1 MKKDFKSIA
10 FISVFVIFVAGAFYM
25 FGFYDTTVFTL
36 LSGLSLL
43 ALYHAGLYSRGIIED
58 NTIANQKEIIERYK
72 KQTYFMHKYIR
83 ILEGYIGE
91 PEKRSREM
99 KNEQQS

>member
-1 MKKDFKSIA
+1 MKKDFKSIT
-10 FISVFVIFVAGAFYM
+10 FISVFVIFVAGAFYL
-25 FGFYDTTVFTL
+25 FGFYNTTVFTL

-58 NTIANQKEIIERYK
+58 NTIASQKEIIERYK
-72 KQTYFMHKYIR
+72 KQVYFMDKYIR
-83 ILEGYIGE
+83 ILESCIDE
-91 PEKRSREM
+91 SNKRSREM

>member
-43 ALYHAGLYSRGIIED
+43 ALYHTGLYSRGIIED
-58 NTIANQKEIIERYK
+58 NTIASKKEIIERYK
-72 KQTYFMHKYIR
+72 KQTYFMDKYIR
-83 ILEGYIGE
+83 ILESCIDE
-91 PEKRSREM
+91 SDKRNREM
-99 KNEQQS
+99 KNE

>member
-1 MKKDFKSIA
+1 MKKDFKSIT

-25 FGFYDTTVFTL
+25 FDFYDTTVFTL

-58 NTIANQKEIIERYK
+58 NTIASQKEIIERYK
-72 KQTYFMHKYIR
+72 KQAYFMDKYIR
-83 ILEGYIGE
+83 ILEGYIDE
-91 PEKRSREM
+91 LDKRSNEM
-99 KNEQQS
+99 KNEQ